1 MHPILAH
8 PSSLAVYVAIWIPL
22 GVLLAALLALQGAL
36 GWADALI
43 AAVPLSVAYGF
54 LCLSA
59 WYVTGGAPVDRLGA
73 MRVAASAIASAFL
86 SSAMWLLL
94 ARGWMGLVV
103 SLMRRD
109 DVPGSFRTGAPTLFG
124 FGFLLYLLAMAV
136 SYLAAAFAVSRDAE
150 RRGLELQVLARE
162 AELRA
167 LRAQIDPHFLFN
179 SLQSISALT
188 TADPAAARGMCL
200 LLADFLRDT
209 LALGARARIPLASEL
224 ALARR
229 FLAIE
234 QVRFGDRLRVD
245 VAAAPDAEA
254 CDVPPL
260 LVQPLVENA
269 VTHGVAHVLEGGIVS
284 VRAEKRPASLVLVVE
299 NPCDPDRPAGR
310 GTGLGL
316 RNVRERLQSEYGDD
330 AVLQAGE
337 SSGRFTA
344 RIEIALAGNRQLAAE
359 PPEPDA
365 TDRELQEAKWELIAA
380 HRELRGPHAEET
392 RRKLEAAEEEIN
404 GRLREREAE
413 RRKPEAES

>member
-8 PSSLAVYVAIWIPL
+8 PWRLAVYVAIWIPL

-36 GWADALI
+36 GWTDALI
-43 AAVPLSVAYGF
+43 AAIPLSVAYGF

-59 WYVTGGAPVDRLGA
+59 WYVTGGSPVDRVGA
-73 MRVAASAIASAFL
+73 MRVAASAVASAFL
-86 SSAMWLLL
+86 SSAVWLLL

-103 SLMRRD
+103 SVMRRD
-109 DVPGSFRTGAPTLFG
+109 DVQGSFRTGAPTLFG

-150 RRGLELQVLARE
+150 RRGLELQVAARE

-188 TADPAAARGMCL
+188 TADPAAARRMCL
-200 LLADFLRDT
+200 LLADFLRET
-209 LALGARARIPLASEL
+209 LAFGARARIPLASEL

-234 QVRFGDRLRVD
+234 QVRFGDRLQVD
-245 VAAAPDAEA
+245 VEAPPDAGA
-254 CDVPPL
+254 CEVPPL
-260 LVQPLVENA
+260 LLQPLVENA
-269 VTHGVAHVLEGGIVS
+269 VTHGVAHAIDGGTVTL
-284 VRAEKRPASLVLVVE
+284 RADKRPASLVLVVE

-337 SSGRFTA
+337 SNGRFVA
-344 RIEIALAGNRQLAAE
+344 RIEIALAG
-359 PPEPDA
+359 
-365 TDRELQEAKWELIAA
+365 
-380 HRELRGPHAEET
+380 
-392 RRKLEAAEEEIN
+392 
-404 GRLREREAE
+404 REAG
-413 RRKPEAES
+413 R